1 MLALTFLVVICI
13 YISKNTVKNN
23 LHNFFSSSFKHAALP
38 YLTFCFTC
46 NYSITK
52 CVSFRGTFHS
62 IFNYLQGSLQPVFP
76 WVLLPS
82 SLSQSS
88 HILLGLSGLI
98 ILKQVRMFP
107 TICCFMH
114 PDSSRVKI
122 LAEFQFILCSRF
134 YLVEGILLHRSFFHP
149 SFIRI
154 T

>member
-1 MLALTFLVVICI
+1 MLPCLALPFV
-13 YISKNTVKNN
+13 
-23 LHNFFSSSFKHAALP
+23 LP
-38 YLTFCFTC
+38 VTIPLLNVSVSGAPFIVSLT
-46 NYSITK
+46 
-52 CVSFRGTFHS
+52 
-62 IFNYLQGSLQPVFP
+62 NYLQVSLQPVFP